1 MKALA
6 IVLAALDFAPLF
18 FQAVGLLLLAR
29 LSGRVE
35 PRCRVMAFSGFLL
48 ALVGGAARVTANLVL
63 AFSGLDVPLLA
74 AVFAVFAGPG
84 LALVAG
90 SARAARAAIAG
101 APLRRDPWLVPV
113 VSSWVYLI
121 AAFVLQARTGS
132 PVLAERA
139 LVALGWAAWA
149 LRSDALRFAGTFH
162 EQSSTWR
169 TAGATGPEAVERIL
183 RVSLKILQQLWLA
196 HWGLGAT
203 IWVLLG
209 AALAVALRGRAPSRA
224 VAAWGLVTLAGLGT
238 VLALF
243 AVLPFTVDVV
253 AGVQPFRS
261 REFLLCWDNFA
272 RVGLG
277 RMVVHLLP
285 AGAFFVLAVVEDSA
299 SPSS

>member
-18 FQAVGLLLLAR
+18 FQAVGLLLLVR

-74 AVFAVFAGPG
+74 AVFVVFAGPG
-84 LALVAG
+84 LALIAG

-113 VSSWVYLI
+113 VSSWVFLI

-139 LVALGWAAWA
+139 LVALGWAAWLVLCLVSA
-149 LRSDALRFAGTFH
+149 LLGLRERLHMAAGLFGLSALALTLQIAAPWFAPGRLIVGALVLL
-162 EQSSTWR
+162 SSAMAH
-169 TAGATGPEAVERIL
+169 AGFAFASW
-183 RVSLKILQQLWLA
+183 RVSA
-196 HWGLGAT
+196 
-203 IWVLLG
+203 
-209 AALAVALRGRAPSRA
+209 
-224 VAAWGLVTLAGLGT
+224 
-238 VLALF
+238 
-243 AVLPFTVDVV
+243 
-253 AGVQPFRS
+253 
-261 REFLLCWDNFA
+261 EFLA
-272 RVGLG
+272 APPR
-277 RMVVHLLP
+277 
-285 AGAFFVLAVVEDSA
+285 A
-299 SPSS
+299 